1 MKLAS
6 LIIFV
11 IFFTIN
17 ALSQDKASN
26 KKFDQIALVNQ
37 IDFLDSKFDQ
47 PRFSCGF
54 LLKYNQDTF
63 AITAKHLLKFI
74 KSDEM
79 HAVSFDNGI
88 KNWSLFSL
96 TNPNEKVR
104 VAKLLNEDKTAKLS
118 KKSTFDDDWLM
129 FSIREN
135 KSKVKALEIR
145 MTPLVAGEKLYVVGW
160 TRKMESG
167 EQRVYE
173 FEYQKTIG
181 NRILL
186 KDLLVPEQFGGL
198 SGAPVIDENEFV
210 IGIVSGKTEDP
221 SSGKSYFSPYLLT
234 SIIPFLDKIK
244 KTN

>member
-6 LIIFV
+6 LIILV
-11 IFFTIN
+11 ILFTIN
-17 ALSQDKASN
+17 AFSQDKASN

-104 VAKLLNEDKTAKLS
+104 VARLLNED
-118 KKSTFDDDWLM
+118 
-129 FSIREN
+129 
-135 KSKVKALEIR
+135 
-145 MTPLVAGEKLYVVGW
+145 
-160 TRKMESG
+160 
-167 EQRVYE
+167 
-173 FEYQKTIG
+173 
-181 NRILL
+181 
-186 KDLLVPEQFGGL
+186 
-198 SGAPVIDENEFV
+198 
-210 IGIVSGKTEDP
+210 
-221 SSGKSYFSPYLLT
+221 
-234 SIIPFLDKIK
+234 
-244 KTN
+244 